1 MAQIPQIN
9 NPITSKNYNY
19 SPRQQQDEN
28 TEPFDIVKLTGVGGA
43 GVNSDSASKS
53 RLEMGNRELIPL
65 QVQVAKDPTLAVEML
80 KDLLNVEILNQAL
93 VTGHTELYGSLQD
106 LAKALYVTPE
116 ELVEEIQNQ
125 EQQNTMF
132 SGHEFYDVLRE
143 VAQTTSDP
151 NTKEL
156 IGNLLKSINFAQ
168 NKEEILGALRA
179 NLKFL
184 SEYYS
189 PNEKLSAR
197 LFDLSQKWGAD
208 DADKFFEALK
218 AETLAILK
226 DVSGSLL
233 NDDKTQML
241 IPLITH
247 NLSRYNNNPYMCK
260 EFFNLLLTQISS
272 GTLRESL
279 KNSFNRLYSAI
290 FDKKPMQDPST
301 MEDIAKMGEQ
311 ISDNNYT
318 TNPLK
323 NQPLSD
329 NSEEKNLFFNGIN
342 EEIQQN
348 SKILSENIGENA
360 ILSKKPFPIFDEDG
374 NQIGFQDPNTNRILD
389 ENGNYIPF
397 TPEQP
402 VFDAEGKQ
410 LGNFAASEKEPFPI
424 FDEEGNQIGFQDPNI
439 NRILD
444 EDGNPI
450 PFTPEQPVFDAEG
463 RQIGFLPQAM
473 FDEFGSLITGHPMM
487 DEEGGFLPYPV
498 GAQVFDENGNSLG
511 FLADALFDENGDAIQ
526 QTLVDINGNPT
537 AFIPKFPVYDEN
549 GEQVGFTPHLFSQ
562 NGNPVLN
569 QPLIDEN
576 GNIIPF
582 VPALPLY
589 DESGEVVAYQPRALF
604 DENGVPFLQPL
615 VDGDGYPLRSLPQE
629 PVFNSIGEQY
639 GFRVKLFDRDGK
651 RILSEQ
657 IFDMDGNPIGEGAEE
672 EPHEITGWHKFLNE
686 TMSETGYTQQLK
698 GSGYN
703 IESILAGY
711 NRGKF
716 SGTDALKILIDG
728 LFISKDDP
736 EIQAQVSLMHSDFEK
751 INTMQELID
760 CLNSLLRDMPDMPLR
775 ERLYGV
781 FVEIIDRMAVKSELP
796 QHGIRPPVSSTL
808 DNLTDFIQ
816 TNINNPALKSLD
828 SFNASNLLQSLLNAP
843 GVFTPLAHYILPLE
857 VANTRAFGELWVDND
872 ENNPNNTPGTQ
883 RNYHLFL
890 TFDVESIGRFE
901 LDMYALGENVNLS
914 MLYPP
919 RFEREVEPM
928 KDRVN
933 KIIRNIGYKTQ
944 NFETAPLKKPHN
956 LVEVFPKITDKR
968 ITLNKRV

>member
-19 SPRQQQDEN
+19 SPRQQQDAN
-28 TEPFDIVKLTGVGGA
+28 TEPFDVVKLTGVGGA

-65 QVQVAKDPTLAVEML
+65 QVQAPKDPTLAVEML
-80 KDLLNVEILNQAL
+80 KDLLNVEVLNQAL
-93 VTGHTELYGSLQD
+93 VTGHTELYGSLQN
-106 LAKALYVTPE
+106 LAKELYVSSG

-168 NKEEILGALRA
+168 NKNEILGALRA

-189 PNEKLSAR
+189 PNEKLSQK
-197 LFDLSQKWGAD
+197 LLDLSRKWGAD
-208 DADKFFEALK
+208 DADKYFEMLK
-218 AETLAILK
+218 GETLAILK

-241 IPLITH
+241 LPLITH

-260 EFFNLLLTQISS
+260 EQFNLLLTQISS

-290 FDKKPMQDPST
+290 FDKKPMQNPHT
-301 MEDIAKMGEQ
+301 MESVASGERADLAAGQDPRIMGNVTSESRRNNSANQDPRVLGEVAKSNEEVPTF
-311 ISDNNYT
+311 NYT
-318 TNPLK
+318 TNDLK
-323 NQPLSD
+323 NQPLSQ
-329 NSEEKNLFFNGIN
+329 NSSEKNLFF
-342 EEIQQN
+342 EESNAQIQQN
-348 SKILSENIGENA
+348 SKISSENIGEIA
-360 ILSKKPFPIFDEDG
+360 TSVREPIAIFDS
-374 NQIGFQDPNTNRILD
+374 
-389 ENGNYIPF
+389 
-397 TPEQP
+397 
-402 VFDAEGKQ
+402 EGQ
-410 LGNFAASEKEPFPI
+410 
-424 FDEEGNQIGFQDPNI
+424 QIGFQDPNI

-444 EDGNPI
+444 ENGNVI

-463 RQIGFLPQAM
+463 RQLGYLPPAM
-473 FDEFGSLITGHPMM
+473 FDEFGSMISGLPLM
-487 DEEGGFLPYPV
+487 DEEGNFIPFQAGTP
-498 GAQVFDENGNSLG
+498 VFDENGSAAG
-511 FLADALFDENGDAIQ
+511 YLAQPLFDENGELIQ
-526 QTLVDINGNPT
+526 QTLVDANGNPM
-537 AFIPKFPVYDEN
+537 AFTPRFPVYDES
-549 GEQVGFTPHLFSQ
+549 GEQVGYSANLFSQ
-562 NGNPVLN
+562 NGNLVLN
-569 QPLIDEN
+569 QPLVDIN
-576 GNIIPF
+576 GNILPFIP
-582 VPALPLY
+582 AKPLF
-589 DESGEVVAYQPRALF
+589 DEYGEVAAYQPRALF
-604 DENGVPFLQPL
+604 DAEGEPIMQPL
-615 VDGDGYPLRSLPQE
+615 VDGDGYPLAELPQE
-629 PVFNSIGEQY
+629 PVLNDLGEQI
-639 GFRVKLFDRDGK
+639 GFRVKLFDNNGECV
-651 RILSEQ
+651 LSEQ
-657 IFDMDGNPIGEGAEE
+657 VFDIEGNPVSEKAEQ
-672 EPHEITGWHKFLNE
+672 EPREITGWHKYLNE
-686 TMSETGYTQQLK
+686 QMSDSSYTQRLK
-698 GSGYN
+698 ASGFN
-703 IESILAGY
+703 PESIVNAY
-711 NRGKF
+711 NRGRLG
-716 SGTDALKILIDG
+716 GTDALKTMIDG
-728 LFISKDDP
+728 LFMAKEDP
-736 EIQAQVSLMHSDFEK
+736 QAQEQVELMHTDLAK
-751 INTMQELID
+751 VNTMQELID
-760 CLNSLLRDMPDMPLR
+760 ELNSLLRDLPDVPMR

-781 FVEIIDRMAVKSELP
+781 FVDIIDKMAIKSELP

-816 TNINNPALKSLD
+816 VNINNPALKSLD

-857 VANTRAFGELWVDND
+857 VENTRAFGELWVDND

-890 TFDVESIGRFE
+890 TFDVETIGRFE

-914 MLYPP
+914 LLYPP
-919 RFEREVEPM
+919 KFEKEVEPM

-933 KIIRNIGYKTQ
+933 KIIHNIGYKAQ

-968 ITLNKRV
+968 VTLNKRV